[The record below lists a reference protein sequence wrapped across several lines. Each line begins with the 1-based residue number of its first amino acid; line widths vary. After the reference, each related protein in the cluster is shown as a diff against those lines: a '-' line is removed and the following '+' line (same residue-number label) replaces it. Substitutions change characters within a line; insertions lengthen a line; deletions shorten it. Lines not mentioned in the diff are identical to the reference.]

1 MYVCAFEI
9 GEEVVSMHFSA
20 KGVLWT
26 AEGHI
31 WEARCQEGS
40 SVRISFH
47 STALAQSMDSTIE
60 GGGLQK
66 LRTWK

>member
-1 MYVCAFEI
+1 
-9 GEEVVSMHFSA
+9 MHFSA
-20 KGVLWT
+20 KGVRWT

-47 STALAQSMDSTIE
+47 STALGQSMDSTIE

-66 LRTWK
+66 PRTWK